1 MYWGRRFYASER
13 YYEALAYFKNVF
25 RWLSPRF
32 SYMNKGQRAHFF
44 ELLFSIGSCYS
55 ALGLYQQAYYYLD
68 GLYSLNNHKYN
79 RAYVN
84 ALVNGHDFRALFV
97 IDRYLDQEQ
106 KQFESEGTEVEEPER
121 QAFVR
126 FLKRRRGTALIDA
139 DLLDEAEQQFQAL
152 LEFPDSEGVAL
163 EELLR
168 IQQIR
173 NDKEENT
180 QPTDS

>member
-1 MYWGRRFYASER
+1 M
-13 YYEALAYFKNVF
+13 
-25 RWLSPRF
+25 
-32 SYMNKGQRAHFF
+32 
-44 ELLFSIGSCYS
+44 
-55 ALGLYQQAYYYLD
+55 
-68 GLYSLNNHKYN
+68 
-79 RAYVN
+79 
-84 ALVNGHDFRALFV
+84 
-97 IDRYLDQEQ
+97 
-106 KQFESEGTEVEEPER
+106 EEPER

-152 LEFPDSEGVAL
+152 LEFPDSEGIAL